1 MAVFCVAEKYQREQE
16 IDKNG
21 WIIWSRSKRRLCI

>member
-21 WIIWSRSKRRLCI
+21 WIFWSSGKR